1 MHADFRKCAS
11 HAIRYFIVFLWHES
25 KAMKSNIKRYVL
37 SLVLLIAMAM
47 NAPAKD
53 FVVVID
59 AGHGG
64 KDVGAVGAY
73 ALEKDI
79 NLGVALKLGEEIK
92 STYDDVRVVYTRDD
106 DTFVSLQGRA
116 NIADREKGD
125 LFISIHTNSLDKRS
139 RNRLTVSGAETYT
152 LGLHRTKENLDVA
165 MRENSV
171 IELEDDYSA
180 TYQGFDPNSVES
192 YIIFELNQSKHME
205 QSVNFASLVQQEFSA
220 IGRVDKGVRQA
231 GFWVLAAT
239 IMPAV
244 LVELDFICNPTQEDF
259 LASESGQKKMAGA
272 IFKAFRQYKEEY
284 DYYSSGTEDS
294 AVVVGSPE
302 SNENR
307 REREGI
313 SAEEVEY
320 RVQFL
325 SSGER
330 LDKKSRFFRG
340 LKDVDCYYEDGV
352 YKYTTGST
360 TNKADAQKQLKKV
373 RKLFADA
380 FLVQF
385 KNGKRIK

>member
-1 MHADFRKCAS
+1 VHADFRKCAS

-116 NIADREKGD
+116 NIANREKGD

-330 LDKKSRFFRG
+330 LDNPDSSA
-340 LKDVDCYYEDGV
+340 V
-352 YKYTTGST
+352 
-360 TNKADAQKQLKKV
+360 
-373 RKLFADA
+373 
-380 FLVQF
+380 
-385 KNGKRIK
+385 